1 MKPPT
6 STPEPWYRPVLKELS
21 ITRHLLSS
29 NAPFVFG
36 IYLLGLAPRMIT
48 ASYINRP
55 GLLLAKVLLAALAN
69 SYIFEICNQTLSP
82 LEDARNRPS
91 RPIPAGLSSVR
102 GGYIRWVTSWT
113 LSPVAL
119 VAIGSPATAKHLVIT
134 MAWTF
139 FCYVWP
145 KPPHWLWKS
154 LYTPVALFFLLRV
167 LNSLVV
173 LHVPHSEMSAH
184 LDGAFCLWLFA
195 TIHMQ
200 DFHDVEGDRAAG
212 RKTLPIV
219 LSALQ
224 LGHLRRFTAALTVV
238 AAMLFVGLGVQRC
251 EGSYDLSIGVLAS
264 LQFVGGCATA
274 ARFLMDETANQ
285 GEMTYKRF
293 HVPTALAII
302 VYLSLAN
309 HNSHISQVC
318 EPSSRMMR

>member
-1 MKPPT
+1 
-6 STPEPWYRPVLKELS
+6 
-21 ITRHLLSS
+21 
-29 NAPFVFG
+29 
-36 IYLLGLAPRMIT
+36 
-48 ASYINRP
+48 
-55 GLLLAKVLLAALAN
+55 
-69 SYIFEICNQTLSP
+69 
-82 LEDARNRPS
+82 
-91 RPIPAGLSSVR
+91 
-102 GGYIRWVTSWT
+102 
-113 LSPVAL
+113 
-119 VAIGSPATAKHLVIT
+119 